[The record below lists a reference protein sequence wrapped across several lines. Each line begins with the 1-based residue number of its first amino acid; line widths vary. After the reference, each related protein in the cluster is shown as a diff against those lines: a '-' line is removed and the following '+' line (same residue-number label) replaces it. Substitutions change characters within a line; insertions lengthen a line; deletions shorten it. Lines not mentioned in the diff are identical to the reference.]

1 MSSIL
6 DKIHIISAILIPIL
20 FAITLHEAAH
30 GWIAS
35 KLGDRTAQQ
44 LGRVS
49 INPLKHIDMIGTVL
63 VPLVLFFTSG
73 FIFGW
78 AKPVP
83 INWRNLKKP
92 KRDMA
97 LVAIA
102 GPLANLL
109 MAIFWAIIT
118 KLAILYA
125 TYANP
130 TSNISINILKYLVMA
145 GQYGI
150 LINILLLV
158 FNMIPIPP
166 LDGSRVVTSLLSNK
180 LAYKYNKLEPY
191 GLWIVLALLFIGLF
205 EKVILPITHILSNLI
220 LFVFGL
226 I

>member
-1 MSSIL
+1 MSSII
-6 DKIHIISAILIPIL
+6 DKIHIIPALIIPIL
-20 FAITLHEAAH
+20 FAVTLHEAAH

-49 INPLKHIDMIGTVL
+49 INPLRHIDPIGTVL
-63 VPLVLFFTSG
+63 VPLVIFLTIGFF
-73 FIFGW
+73 FGW

-97 LVAIA
+97 LVALA
-102 GPLANLL
+102 GPAANLL

-118 KLAILYA
+118 KLAIVYA
-125 TYANP
+125 THAQP
-130 TSNISINILKYLVMA
+130 TSDISINILKFLIIA
-145 GQYGI
+145 GKYGV
-150 LINILLLV
+150 LINTVFLV
-158 FNMIPIPP
+158 FNMMPIPP

-180 LAYKYNKLEPY
+180 LAYQYNKLEPY
-191 GLWIVLALLFIGLF
+191 GLWIVLALLYLGIF
-205 EKVILPITHILSNLI
+205 EKVIFPITYIISNLI
-220 LFVFGL
+220 LFIFGL